1 MNLHTIK
8 PLDRELVARYA
19 AKCKNVFTA
28 EEHSVI
34 GGLGDAIADV
44 LVGNGEFTF
53 TKLGIEDQFGQS
65 GKAMDVLRAYGLCGD
80 QIAQRIA
87 EKL

>member
-1 MNLHTIK
+1 M
-8 PLDRELVARYA
+8 
-19 AKCKNVFTA
+19 
-28 EEHSVI
+28 
-34 GGLGDAIADV
+34 